1 MPPLAAAAPSDN
13 ENIQLECEN
22 MVTDKVFV
30 SWSGGKD
37 SYLSLLKA
45 AEAGLTIGSL
55 LTFIQEDQA
64 CSMSHGLPL
73 TLLQKQSRALGIPHI
88 AEPVVWK
95 SYEKGF
101 QRVVAELKQQGF
113 SGGVF
118 GDINLP
124 EHRQWVEQAC
134 HRADIMPYLP
144 LWGMD
149 EEAVLAQLLEKK
161 AELLIVAVRGDLLA
175 EKWLGSYL
183 GQEFIH
189 ELIDRGISLCGERGE
204 YHTLAVYGPLF
215 SERLE
220 VKIKGTRRKDNVLFL
235 DYETFFS

>member
-1 MPPLAAAAPSDN
+1 MLR
-13 ENIQLECEN
+13 E
-22 MVTDKVFV
+22 KVFV

-37 SYLSLLKA
+37 SYLSMLKA
-45 AEAGLTIGSL
+45 AEEGLEIGSL

-73 TLLQKQSRALGIPHI
+73 PLLHKQSNALSIPHI

-101 QRVVAELKQQGF
+101 ERVVTKLKQQGF

-134 HRADIMPYLP
+134 RKTDIKPYLP

-149 EEAVLAQLLEKK
+149 EEDVLAQLLERK
-161 AELLIVAVRGDLLA
+161 AELLIVAIRSDLLA
-175 EKWLGSYL
+175 EKWLGRYL

-189 ELIDRGISLCGERGE
+189 ELKSKDISLCGERGE

-215 SERLE
+215 SERIE
-220 VKIKGTRRKDNVLFL
+220 VIIKGTRRNGKLLVLE
-235 DYETFFS
+235 YETE

>member
-1 MPPLAAAAPSDN
+1 MLR
-13 ENIQLECEN
+13 E
-22 MVTDKVFV
+22 KVFV

-37 SYLSLLKA
+37 SYLSMLKA
-45 AEAGLTIGSL
+45 AEEGLEIGSL

-73 TLLQKQSRALGIPHI
+73 PLLHKQSKALGIPHI

-101 QRVVAELKQQGF
+101 ERVVTKLKQQGF

-134 HRADIMPYLP
+134 RKTDIKPYLP

-149 EEAVLAQLLEKK
+149 EEDVLAQLLERK
-161 AELLIVAVRGDLLA
+161 AELLIVAIRSDLLA
-175 EKWLGSYL
+175 EKWLGGYL

-189 ELIDRGISLCGERGE
+189 ELKSKDISLCGERGE

-220 VKIKGTRRKDNVLFL
+220 VRIKGTRRNGKLLVL
-235 DYETFFS
+235 DYETD

>member
-1 MPPLAAAAPSDN
+1 
-13 ENIQLECEN
+13 
-22 MVTDKVFV
+22 MVKDKVFV

-45 AEAGLTIGSL
+45 AEAGLEIGSL
-55 LTFIQEDQA
+55 VTFIQEDQA

-73 TLLQKQSRALGIPHI
+73 PLLQKQSRALGIPHLS
-88 AEPVVWK
+88 EPVVWK

-101 QRVVAELKQQGF
+101 QRVVTELKQQGF
-113 SGGVF
+113 RGGVF

-134 HRADIMPYLP
+134 RRADIMPYLP
-144 LWGMD
+144 LWGME

-161 AELLIVAVRGDLLA
+161 AELLIVAIRCDLLA
-175 EKWLGSYL
+175 EKWLGGYL

-189 ELIDRGISLCGERGE
+189 ELKSRDISVCGERGE

-215 SERLE
+215 SER
-220 VKIKGTRRKDNVLFL
+220 VDVTIKGNRRNGNVLLL
-235 DYETFFS
+235 DYGTQ